1 MGGTAG
7 TGTGA
12 ELLLLV
18 ALLVALLLAL
28 LLALPLDLLLDLEVE
43 LDPDFEVDEPLLD
56 FEVDDP
62 PLDAEAEDPALEV
75 GPVEEDPLLEDE
87 AELLLDL
94 AAALD
99 ADDDE
104 LPDFDADDEDD
115 EDFAA
120 EEEDAELDLPPLW
133 ARLAS
138 VAERSRNDDAEC
150 GVANECAKCSAWNL
164 RTAYVLCSRGISR
177 KDSSS

>member
-1 MGGTAG
+1 MGGTA
-7 TGTGA
+7 GTGA

-56 FEVDDP
+56 LEVDDP
-62 PLDAEAEDPALEV
+62 PLDAEAED
-75 GPVEEDPLLEDE
+75 PVEEDPLLEDE

-99 ADDDE
+99 VDDDE

-133 ARLAS
+133 AQLAS

-177 KDSSS
+177 KDNSS